1 MGMCCKSN
9 INLFDICCFKCVIA
23 VNMTLLVPAERTACR
38 PRTLATRV
46 SGPGF
51 RGAVLYVVRHD
62 GDLVQYTIMLLD
74 R

>member
-1 MGMCCKSN
+1 
-9 INLFDICCFKCVIA
+9 
-23 VNMTLLVPAERTACR
+23 MTLLVPAERTACR